1 MMIREAFHVLWQ
13 TLKGIWEELYS
24 LAIVNLVWLLSWGL
38 PLALIPSLNSVAL
51 AIPLTVLAALL
62 FSVTTS
68 GIYCVTSRVARG
80 TTFHFSDFIDGIKLY
95 WWRSLL
101 WLVAN
106 AAVLFLIRTN
116 LDFYPTILQG
126 TWAIIIGGF
135 WMAVL
140 LFWIIMQFYFWPV
153 LVQQEQPKMLLAWK
167 NAAYLILAS
176 PFYAFLMV
184 IFSFIFMALSIGL
197 ILPLIFV
204 GMAIIALLGSTAAL
218 EILVKFKI
226 IEDPRPK
233 PYAGH

>member
-1 MMIREAFHVLWQ
+1 MMIKEAFSVLWQ
-13 TLKGIWEELYS
+13 TLKSTWEELYS

-38 PLALIPSLNSVAL
+38 PLALVANLQSAAIMIP
-51 AIPLTVLAALL
+51 TMVLSALL
-62 FSVTTS
+62 FVVTMS
-68 GIYCVTSRVARG
+68 GIYHVTSRVARG

-101 WLVAN
+101 WLLVNGVAF
-106 AAVLFLIRTN
+106 FLISTN
-116 LDFYPTILQG
+116 LRFYPTILQG
-126 TWAIIIGGF
+126 TWAIIVGGF

-140 LFWIIMQFYFWPV
+140 FFWTIMQFYFWPV
-153 LVQQEQPKMLLAWK
+153 LVQQEQPKMLLAWR

-184 IFSFIFMALSIGL
+184 LFSAVLIAASVGL
-197 ILPLIFV
+197 VLPLIFV
-204 GMAIIALLGSTAAL
+204 GMAIVALLGSTASL
-218 EILVKFKI
+218 ELLVEFKI